1 MDSPDAQPPRWSQL
15 QRFAFIE
22 RRLYWESTL
31 NRQDLMARFGISAPQ
46 ASMDVQRYA
55 ELAPGNVEFDR
66 SRKAYVVQ
74 PGFAPKYF
82 EPSARNYLSQLLLR
96 KDKAVP
102 AVESWLGKEPG
113 FDAIPRVRRKMDAE
127 TLRPIVTCIH
137 QRLAIRVLYQ
147 SMTSPEPTWREIAP
161 HALAYDGARWHA
173 RSWCYKKSM
182 FTDFVL
188 ARMLALRETRPSGI
202 EPGLD
207 GAWSQL
213 FTMELAPHPD
223 LPEGQK
229 RAIEMDFGM
238 IDGMIGIEMRLCLT
252 EYFERQYGLDIPR
265 EALPAWRRQV
275 VLNNREA
282 LLEMRGEF
290 GEAASSA

>member
-1 MDSPDAQPPRWSQL
+1 MD
-15 QRFAFIE
+15 
-22 RRLYWESTL
+22 
-31 NRQDLMARFGISAPQ
+31 RFGISAPQ
-46 ASMDVQRYA
+46 ASMDVQRYD
-55 ELAPGNVEFDR
+55 ELVPGNVEFDR
-66 SRKAYVVQ
+66 SRKVYV
-74 PGFAPKYF
+74 PLTGFAPRYF
-82 EPSARNYLSQLLLR
+82 EPSARNYLSQLLLQ
-96 KDKAVP
+96 KDEAAP
-102 AVESWLGKEPG
+102 ALESWLGREPD

-127 TLRPIVTCIH
+127 TLRPIVACIH
-137 QRLAIRVLYQ
+137 QRQAIRVLYQ

-173 RSWCYKKSM
+173 RSWCYRKSR

-202 EPGLD
+202 DPALD
-207 GAWSQL
+207 GVWHQL

-238 IDGMIGIEMRLCLT
+238 TEGKIGIEMRLCLT
-252 EYFERQYGLDIPR
+252 EYFERHYGLDIPR
-265 EALPAWRRQV
+265 EALPPWRRQV

-282 LLEMRGEF
+282 LLAVRAEF
-290 GEAASSA
+290 GASTGAA

>member
-1 MDSPDAQPPRWSQL
+1 MESVEHQVPRWSQR

-22 RRLYWESTL
+22 RRLYWEGVLS
-31 NRQDLMARFGISAPQ
+31 RQDLMARFGISAPQ
-46 ASMDVQRYA
+46 ASMDVQRYD
-55 ELAPGNVEFDR
+55 ELVPGNVELDR
-66 SRKAYVVQ
+66 SRKAYVARA
-74 PGFAPKYF
+74 GFTPKYF
-82 EPSARNYLSQLLLR
+82 EPSARNYLSQLLL
-96 KDKAVP
+96 KSDQAATAVD
-102 AVESWLGKEPG
+102 SWLGNEPD

-127 TLRPIVTCIH
+127 TLRPIVRSIH

-173 RSWCYKKSM
+173 RSWCYKKSI

-202 EPGLD
+202 DPALD
-207 GAWSQL
+207 GAWHQR
-213 FTMELAPHPD
+213 FTMELAPYPG

-238 IDGMIGIEMRLCLT
+238 RDGMVGIEMRLCLT
-252 EYFERQYGLDIPR
+252 EYFERHYGLDIPR
-265 EALPAWRRQV
+265 ETLPVWRRQI
-275 VLNNREA
+275 VLNNRDA
-282 LLEMRGEF
+282 LIAMRAEYGSPT
-290 GEAASSA
+290 GAA

>member
-1 MDSPDAQPPRWSQL
+1 MAPADVQPPRWGQL

-22 RRLYWESTL
+22 RRLYWEGVLS
-31 NRQDLMARFGISAPQ
+31 RQDLVARFGISPPQ
-46 ASMDVQRYA
+46 ASMDVQRYD

-66 SRKAYVVQ
+66 SRKTYVAR
-74 PGFAPKYF
+74 PNFTPKFF
-82 EPSARNYLSQLLLR
+82 EPSARNYLSQLLLQ
-96 KDKAVP
+96 KDQAVP
-102 AVESWLGKEPG
+102 TFESWLGKEPD

-127 TLRPIVTCIH
+127 TLRPIVKCIH
-137 QRLAIRVLYQ
+137 QRLAVRVLYQ
-147 SMTSPEPTWREIAP
+147 SMTSPDPTWREIAP

-202 EPGLD
+202 DPNLD
-207 GAWSQL
+207 GAWNKR
-213 FTMELAPHPD
+213 FTMELAPYPD

-238 IDGMIGIEMRLCLT
+238 TDGKVGIEMRLCLT
-252 EYFERQYGLDIPR
+252 DYFERHYGLDIPR
-265 EALPAWRRQV
+265 EALPPWRRQV
-275 VLNNREA
+275 VLNNREELSA
-282 LLEMRGEF
+282 MREEF
-290 GEAASSA
+290 STAANWA

>member
-1 MDSPDAQPPRWSQL
+1 MDASDAQTPRWSQL

-22 RRLYWESTL
+22 RRLYWEGTL
-31 NRQDLMARFGISAPQ
+31 SRQDLITRFGISAPQ
-46 ASMDVQRYA
+46 ASMDVQRYD
-55 ELAPGNVEFDR
+55 ELVPGNVEFDR
-66 SRKAYVVQ
+66 SRKAYVAR
-74 PGFAPKYF
+74 PGFRPKYF

-96 KDKAVP
+96 KDQAVP
-102 AVESWLGKEPG
+102 AFESWLGKEPD

-137 QRLAIRVLYQ
+137 QRLAIQVLYQ

-188 ARMLALRETRPSGI
+188 ARMLALRATRPSGI
-202 EPGLD
+202 DPGLD
-207 GAWSQL
+207 AAWNQW

-238 IDGMIGIEMRLCLT
+238 TDGMVGIEMRLCLT
-252 EYFERQYGLDIPR
+252 DYFERHYGLDIPR
-265 EALPAWRRQV
+265 EALPPWRRQV
-275 VLNNREA
+275 VLNNPEKLAAMRE
-282 LLEMRGEF
+282 EF
-290 GEAASSA
+290 STAAKSA